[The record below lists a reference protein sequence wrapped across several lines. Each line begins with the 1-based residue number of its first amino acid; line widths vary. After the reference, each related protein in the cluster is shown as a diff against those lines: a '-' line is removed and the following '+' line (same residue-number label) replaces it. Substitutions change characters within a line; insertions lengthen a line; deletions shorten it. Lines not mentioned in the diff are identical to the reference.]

1 MRNDFIRWAGEKG
14 ETWQADAVEGVVT
27 EIQAGSDYAPSRYGR
42 DQIGRTGRTPIPFHN
57 RTEPVERIRQRLVT
71 RPFYTVLS
79 DLMRNQPL

>member
-1 MRNDFIRWAGEKG
+1 MLLKESSQKFKRVQITLQADTG
-14 ETWQADAVEGVVT
+14 ETR
-27 EIQAGSDYAPSRYGR
+27 SDGQDERRYL
-42 DQIGRTGRTPIPFHN
+42 FHN